1 MKARKRQPLDFSV
14 LPTEPLTAETPVAA
28 TAEPAPETPPDPDM
42 AIVEAP
48 VAETPVVQPQSETQP
63 TASAPP
69 SPPVEPTSAVR
80 LDVRPEPASGGGLFW
95 FAAWAVAAIWSI
107 TPIAFTLG
115 WRQSSGP
122 FAFDGFTLGLLL
134 LLGVGSA
141 AFVLLGAYLLRQG
154 TRLAAEARRARLMAD
169 QLLSPAAL
177 AASGASDVVA
187 AVRLQIEHAN
197 AAAAEA
203 RERMLALREAL
214 AVETERLAE
223 AAATSA
229 RTASHLAENLGRE
242 RESMTVLSQTL
253 DGQAS
258 SVTDA
263 IARQARMVAEA
274 SDLAEAQLREA
285 EAALTAR
292 AADMAA
298 AAGEA
303 NTAARTTADDLSRQI
318 ARLETAGVGV
328 GEQLRAVELALT
340 NQRTALVDAAQ
351 GLRADQEDFAA
362 ETETRTAQL
371 SEFVGH
377 TRQSAGELNDIS
389 TRAAE
394 TLSALIASTTEQ
406 FRQIADSAKEE
417 REALGVEAGRSLGAV
432 AEAAAAERARLEQQ
446 LSGAFE
452 GLSAAAEQARRA
464 ADQHADAAMARV
476 DQLNEAAFAAG
487 QKADAIFE
495 ARLNDARELIEQSA
509 MMVEQAGART
519 AQKLEDGV
527 GRARHTLGEL
537 EALMAEV
544 AARVRGLP
552 DDALQQAEAVKLAV
566 ERGVGELL
574 SAARQAAEET
584 QAIDAAF
591 QARVRRNYDILNEA
605 ASRVASTPVVAPRPT
620 TAAPL
625 PTPVAAP
632 PPKSRAAAPEAA
644 APEAGGLRPRLRLTP
659 TATDEEFRS
668 VFGAAGGPAD
678 EPAPEPPADRG
689 DWSWKDLLSTID
701 DGSADDQRL
710 GEKLHAEI
718 TGMGIDPTALLP
730 QSRLDDI
737 AEVLKTGDRAG
748 AREMV
753 KKLAPAATRRL
764 VRRLFSDTALRTQVD
779 RFLRRQAAMI
789 DEAVEQDRGGFL
801 VGTLVGSEVGR
812 AYLLLEAAAGDL
824 A

>member
-14 LPTEPLTAETPVAA
+14 LPTEPLAAETPAA
-28 TAEPAPETPPDPDM
+28 ASPEAAPETAPDLDM

-48 VAETPVVQPQSETQP
+48 AAETPVVQPEVETAP
-63 TASAPP
+63 AASAPP
-69 SPPVEPTSAVR
+69 PPPVEPVASAFR
-80 LDVRPEPASGGGLFW
+80 LDTRPEPASGGGLFW
-95 FAAWAVAAIWSI
+95 FAAWAVAAIWSV

-141 AFVLLGAYLLRQG
+141 AFVLLAAYLLRQG
-154 TRLAAEARRARLMAD
+154 MRLASEARRARQMAD

-242 RESMTVLSQTL
+242 RESMTTLSQTL

-285 EAALTAR
+285 EAALAAR

-318 ARLETAGVGV
+318 ARLETAGIGV

-377 TRQSAGELNDIS
+377 TRQSAGELNEIS

-394 TLSALIASTTEQ
+394 TLTGLIASTTEQ
-406 FRQIADSAKEE
+406 FRQIAESAKEE
-417 REALGVEAGRSLGAV
+417 REALGIEAGRSLGAV
-432 AEAAAAERARLEQQ
+432 AEAAASERARLEQQ

-452 GLSAAAEQARRA
+452 GLSSAAEQARKA

-509 MMVEQAGART
+509 LMVEQAGART

-544 AARVRGLP
+544 ADRVRGLP

-605 ASRVASTPVVAPRPT
+605 ASRVSSTPPAAPRQSAPT
-620 TAAPL
+620 PA
-625 PTPVAAP
+625 PVAAP
-632 PPKSRAAAPEAA
+632 PAPKARAALPEAV
-644 APEAGGLRPRLRLTP
+644 PEPGGLRPRLRLTP

-668 VFGAAGGPAD
+668 VFGAAGGPK
-678 EPAPEPPADRG
+678 EEVAPEPQGDRG

-710 GEKLHAEI
+710 GEKLHGEI

-801 VGTLVGSEVGR
+801 VGALVASEVGR

>member
-14 LPTEPLTAETPVAA
+14 LPVEPQTAQTPAEAA
-28 TAEPAPETPPDPDM
+28 PEPAPEANPDLDL

-48 VAETPVVQPQSETQP
+48 GAETPVVQPMAETQP
-63 TASAPP
+63 TATTPPPPPAEAP
-69 SPPVEPTSAVR
+69 TAYR
-80 LDVRPEPASGGGLFW
+80 LDARAEPAKGGGLFW
-95 FAAWAVAAIWSI
+95 FAAWAVAVLWSI
-107 TPIAFTLG
+107 TPIAFALG
-115 WRQSSGP
+115 WRQTSGP
-122 FAFDGFTLGLLL
+122 FAFDGFTMGLLL

-154 TRLAAEARRARLMAD
+154 MRLAAEARRARQLAD
-169 QLLSPAAL
+169 QMLTPAAL
-177 AASGASDVVA
+177 AAAGASDVVT

-203 RERMLALREAL
+203 RERMLSLREAL

-223 AAATSA
+223 AASTSA
-229 RTASHLAENLGRE
+229 RTAHHLAENLGRE
-242 RESMTVLSQTL
+242 RESMTVLSATL

-285 EAALTAR
+285 EAALAAR

-303 NTAARTTADDLSRQI
+303 NAAARTTADDLSRQI

-328 GEQLRAVELALT
+328 GEQLRSVELALT

-351 GLRADQEDFAA
+351 ALRADQEDFAA

-377 TRQSAGELNDIS
+377 TRQSAGELNEVS

-394 TLSALIASTTEQ
+394 TLTGLIASTTDQ
-406 FRQIADSAKEE
+406 FRQIAESAKEE
-417 REALGVEAGRSLGAV
+417 REALGIEAGRSLGAV

-452 GLSAAAEQARRA
+452 GLSAAAEQARKA

-519 AQKLEDGV
+519 AQKLEEGI

-537 EALMAEV
+537 EILMAEV
-544 AARVRGLP
+544 ADRVRGLP
-552 DDALQQAEAVKLAV
+552 DDALQQAEAVKQAV

-591 QARVRRNYDILNEA
+591 QARVRRNYDVLNEA
-605 ASRVASTPVVAPRPT
+605 ASQMN
-620 TAAPL
+620 
-625 PTPVAAP
+625 AAP
-632 PPKSRAAAPEAA
+632 PPRQASPAPAAFAVPPAPRTRASTVAPDAPASSEA
-644 APEAGGLRPRLRLTP
+644 GLRPRLRLTP

-668 VFGAAGGPAD
+668 VFGGAGGPTD
-678 EPAPEPPADRG
+678 EAAPEAPADRG

-701 DGSADDQRL
+701 DGSADDQKL

-718 TGMGIDPTALLP
+718 AGMGIDPAALLP
-730 QSRLDDI
+730 KSRLDDI
-737 AEVLKTGDRAG
+737 AQVLKTGDRA
-748 AREMV
+748 ATREVV

-779 RFLRRQAAMI
+779 RFLRRQSAMI
-789 DEAVEQDRGGFL
+789 DEAAEQDRDGHLIASL
-801 VGTLVGSEVGR
+801 VSSDVGR
-812 AYLLLEAAAGDL
+812 TYLLLEAAAGDL
-824 A
+824 G

>member
-14 LPTEPLTAETPVAA
+14 LPTEPLAAETPAAA
-28 TAEPAPETPPDPDM
+28 TAEPAPETAPDPDM

-48 VAETPVVQPQSETQP
+48 TVETPVVQPHAETQP

-69 SPPVEPTSAVR
+69 PPPATSASSVR
-80 LDVRPEPASGGGLFW
+80 LDVRPEPTSGGGLFW
-95 FAAWAVAAIWSI
+95 FAAWAVAAIWSV

-154 TRLAAEARRARLMAD
+154 MRLASEARRARLMAD

-242 RESMTVLSQTL
+242 RESMTTLSQTL

-285 EAALTAR
+285 EAALAAR

-389 TRAAE
+389 SRAAE
-394 TLSALIASTTEQ
+394 TLSGLIASTTEQ

-417 REALGVEAGRSLGAV
+417 REALGIEAGRSLGAV

-452 GLSAAAEQARRA
+452 GLSSAAEQARKA

-605 ASRVASTPVVAPRPT
+605 ASRVATTPSAVPRQAGP
-620 TAAPL
+620 A

-632 PPKSRAAAPEAA
+632 PAPKARAAAPEAA
-644 APEAGGLRPRLRLTP
+644 PSDAGALRPRLRLTP

-668 VFGAAGGPAD
+668 VFGTAGGPT
-678 EPAPEPPADRG
+678 EEVAPEPPADRG
-689 DWSWKDLLSTID
+689 DWSWKELLSTID

-718 TGMGIDPTALLP
+718 TSMGIDPTALLP

-737 AEVLKTGDRAG
+737 AEVLKTGDRAA
-748 AREMV
+748 AREVV